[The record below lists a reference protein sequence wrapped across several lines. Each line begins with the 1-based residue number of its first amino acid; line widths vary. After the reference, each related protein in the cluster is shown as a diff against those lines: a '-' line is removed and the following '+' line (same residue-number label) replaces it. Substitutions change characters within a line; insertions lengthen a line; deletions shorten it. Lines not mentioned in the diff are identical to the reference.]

1 MNSNLIFA
9 LAVLLLFPSL
19 SVAHDSLAPLN
30 GAAPPRNLS
39 ELWGGYDPRKEPLD
53 VELVREW
60 QEAGM
65 TLRLVRY
72 TIGTFKG
79 QPSQMAA
86 FYAFADAS
94 ATEYFRPFSTST
106 EEDSGL
112 RWTWCA
118 MQRTTDTQGFRSIG
132 ADARCR
138 MLPKAK
144 PTRTGDRSTRHSKA
158 TKGI

>member
-1 MNSNLIFA
+1 MNSNFIFA
-9 LAVLLLFPSL
+9 LAVLLLFPCL

-94 ATEYFRPFSTST
+94 ATEKLPAILHVHGGGQRASLDMVRYAADNGYAGLSINWGGRP
-106 EEDSGL
+106 
-112 RWTWCA
+112 
-118 MQRTTDTQGFRSIG
+118 MQDAPEGEANTDWGSLDATQ
-132 ADARCR
+132 
-138 MLPKAK
+138 
-144 PTRTGDRSTRHSKA
+144 
-158 TKGI
+158 